1 MGSTIIREAN
11 WEYIMSLIDGLFIV
25 VDCPKCGYGMDVEL
39 RSVEL
44 QEPVFCPCCKV
55 AIQLVDAYASLYGEQ
70 EEIDSAIEELH
81 REFKKLNKTFTFKI

>member
-1 MGSTIIREAN
+1 
-11 WEYIMSLIDGLFIV
+11 MSLIDGLFNV

-44 QEPVFCPCCKV
+44 QERVFCPCCKV
-55 AIQLVDAYASLYGEQ
+55 AIQLVDAYASLYGAQ